1 VIDSSDRSR
10 LGKPVEPAVVEV
22 RDLKVDFWVNGD
34 WYPAVRGAS
43 FDLVA
48 GEAMA
53 IVGESGSGKSTI
65 ALAMMGLLPQNAYV
79 HGSIRLGDLEIVGL
93 DARTLRSMRGR
104 VVSMIFQEPMT
115 ALNPVYTIGFQI
127 AEMLRSHQALSPK
140 LARKRVIELLDLVE
154 IPNPE
159 RRVDSYP
166 HELSGGQ
173 RQRAMIAQALAMDP
187 SVLVADEPT
196 TALDVT
202 VQAEILK
209 LVRDLRDRIDASIL
223 LITHDMGVVADLADR
238 VVVMQRGEIVEAGT
252 ASQVFKAPRDTYTR
266 ELLHAVPHL
275 GALVSADFEADHVTR
290 PDGDAEAKELVVDL
304 QNVAIEYPKR
314 GRSPAFRAVDGV
326 TLTVEPGEVVG
337 LVGESGSGKTTI
349 GRAIVGLLP
358 FVEGT
363 AKVLGSD
370 MVGISK
376 SDLRA
381 VRRDVSFVFQDPGS
395 SLNPR
400 LPVGESIGE
409 PIKLAGIAKGAALS
423 KRVEDLLDQVHL
435 ARELRNRYPHELSGG
450 QRQRVGVARALALGP
465 RLLIADEPTSALD
478 VSVQARVLDLFQE
491 LQRDIGFAC
500 LFISHD
506 LAVVEILARRIA
518 VMEHGKLVEMGTREQ
533 ILTDPQEPYTQRL
546 LAAVPVPD
554 PEEQQARRARRD
566 ALLAGAQDAIGPSAV
581 DLTRP
586 KDVSPWSP
594 EAQEG
599 HGADTEP

>member
-1 VIDSSDRSR
+1 
-10 LGKPVEPAVVEV
+10 
-22 RDLKVDFWVNGD
+22 
-34 WYPAVRGAS
+34 
-43 FDLVA
+43 
-48 GEAMA
+48 
-53 IVGESGSGKSTI
+53 
-65 ALAMMGLLPQNAYV
+65 
-79 HGSIRLGDLEIVGL
+79 
-93 DARTLRSMRGR
+93 
-104 VVSMIFQEPMT
+104 MIFQEPMT

-127 AEMLRSHQALSPK
+127 AEMLRSHQSMSPK

-159 RRVDSYP
+159 RRVDSFP
-166 HELSGGQ
+166 HQLSGGQ

-209 LVRDLRDRIDASIL
+209 LIRDLRDRIDSSIL

-238 VVVMQRGEIVEAGT
+238 VIVMQRGEIVEAGAAT
-252 ASQVFKAPRDTYTR
+252 QVFNAPRDTYTR

-275 GALVSADFEADHVTR
+275 GALVSADFEADHDRADRRLTS
-290 PDGDAEAKELVVDL
+290 EAKELVVDL

-314 GRSPAFRAVDGV
+314 GRAPAFRAVDGV

-363 AKVLGSD
+363 AKVLGTD

-376 SDLRA
+376 ADLRE

-409 PIKLAGIAKGAALS
+409 PIKLAGIAKGAQLS
-423 KRVEDLLDQVHL
+423 KQVEDLLDQVHL

-491 LQRDIGFAC
+491 LQREIGFAC

-518 VMEHGKLVEMGTREQ
+518 VMENGKLVEIGTREQ

-554 PEEQQARRARRD
+554 PEEQQLRRARRD
-566 ALLAGAQDAIGPSAV
+566 ALMAGADDAIAPSSV
-581 DLTRP
+581 KLTRP

-594 EAQEG
+594 EAQDERRRR
-599 HGADTEP
+599 